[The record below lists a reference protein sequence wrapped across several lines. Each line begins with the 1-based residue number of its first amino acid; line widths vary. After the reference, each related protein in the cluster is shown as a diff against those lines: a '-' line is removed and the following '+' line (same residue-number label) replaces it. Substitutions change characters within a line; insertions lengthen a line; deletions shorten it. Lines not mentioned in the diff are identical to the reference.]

1 MENTYLNCDI
11 LLVEDNPAEAALA
24 KRAFIHNKIMN
35 PVHHVSDGE
44 EALNFI
50 FTDQS
55 TQNLAT
61 LQKLCLIILD
71 INIPKVN
78 GLEVLK
84 IIKQDERTKAIPTI
98 MLTTSEE
105 LSDINKAYEY
115 GANSYLVKPQDYHQF
130 IEQVATFGEYWLSLN
145 KIPTTI

>member
-1 MENTYLNCDI
+1 MILMENTYLNCDI

-61 LQKLCLIILD
+61 LQKLCLI
-71 INIPKVN
+71 
-78 GLEVLK
+78 
-84 IIKQDERTKAIPTI
+84 
-98 MLTTSEE
+98 
-105 LSDINKAYEY
+105 
-115 GANSYLVKPQDYHQF
+115 
-130 IEQVATFGEYWLSLN
+130 EQVATLGEYWLSLN